1 MEVKLIRENPDGSA
15 DYSFDMSPEEK
26 EALICLGILT
36 GLKRGIEE
44 GKEYM
49 AEKDDDILFKRL
61 KYFLTWP
68 MTFYFS

>member
-26 EALICLGILT
+26 EALICLGIIT

-44 GKEYM
+44 GKKYV
-49 AEKDDDILFKRL
+49 AEGQSQEAKDGQDSSTL
-61 KYFLTWP
+61 
-68 MTFYFS
+68 